1 MKIALCF
8 SGQCR
13 HVDRYHNNFETN
25 LFAPLRELGELYTF
39 CHFWRSGIDSRNVH
53 FETNCEVVRDVFKP
67 VNFLL
72 EDQIQFP
79 QGYPN
84 PHTISMYY
92 SIRAANN
99 LKKIYEEDNGMIFD
113 IVVRLRNDIPI
124 NVRLDTNIVKDF
136 EHYIYARPFH
146 LDIEPHDMF
155 AIGNSHNMNLYAQ
168 CFDGF
173 MSGEYTPWISMPE
186 HALAEH
192 LQRVR
197 VKWRALPFEFI

>member
-13 HVDRYHNNFETN
+13 HVERYHNNFEQN

-39 CHFWRSGIDSRNVH
+39 CHFWRRGIDSRNVY
-53 FETNCEVVRDVFKP
+53 FETNCKTVRDVFKP
-67 VNFLL
+67 VNFIL
-72 EDQIQFP
+72 EDQIRFP
-79 QGYPN
+79 CTHPN
-84 PHTISMYY
+84 PHTMSMYY
-92 SIRAANN
+92 SIRSANN
-99 LKKIYEEDNGMIFD
+99 LKKLYEEDNNMIFD

-124 NVRLDTNIVKDF
+124 NVMLDTSIVQYF
-136 EHYIYARPFH
+136 NEYIYARPFH
-146 LDIEPHDMF
+146 LDVEPHDMF

-173 MSGEYTPWISMPE
+173 TSGEYMQWLSMPE

-192 LQRVR
+192 LKRVG
-197 VKWRALPFEFI
+197 VKWKSLPFEFI